1 MTKVNTSVFDTETT
15 GTDNKCI
22 ILTLSA
28 VKFDRFNAFHDS
40 AELKNYSFHRTL
52 SVPEQILKGRIIE
65 ASCIE
70 QFWLKQP
77 QNVIDEAFFAS
88 ATPVKQALEEFF
100 DFIKGTQLYCRGTDF
115 DPPKLAS
122 LCNDFGVQMPIKYN
136 KFRDV
141 RTYIDAFTM
150 GDDGYIPDWETPNW
164 ITPHI
169 SVDDCWRDAL
179 QMIEAPIQY
188 NKL

>member
-1 MTKVNTSVFDTETT
+1 M
-15 GTDNKCI
+15 
-22 ILTLSA
+22 
-28 VKFDRFNAFHDS
+28 
-40 AELKNYSFHRTL
+40 
-52 SVPEQILKGRIIE
+52 
-65 ASCIE
+65 
-70 QFWLKQP
+70 
-77 QNVIDEAFFAS
+77 
-88 ATPVKQALEEFF
+88 
-100 DFIKGTQLYCRGTDF
+100 
-115 DPPKLAS
+115 
-122 LCNDFGVQMPIKYN
+122 QMPIKYN